1 MSGRQTMFRV
11 GFATSQ
17 WLKLAVCSRSPPSGF
32 GKRAETVSS
41 ESIPAQL
48 PQSAAPCA
56 IAQSLCSFRVLRR
69 VAQDHRLGRV
79 GHGAPVVSR
88 P

>member
-1 MSGRQTMFRV
+1 MDLAADFLIPHIP
-11 GFATSQ
+11 AP
-17 WLKLAVCSRSPPSGF
+17 KLALVEPNFDAG
-32 GKRAETVSS
+32 G
-41 ESIPAQL
+41 AQR
-48 PQSAAPCA
+48 

-69 VAQDHRLGRV
+69 VAQKHRLGRV